1 MTVTKSS
8 QVSIHLIPSQRYD
21 RMVNGLADNETS
33 KAPNEAFVLH
43 PGGTF
48 SYEERSKP
56 TIQTSR
62 DVIVQI
68 MATGLCGSDVHYWQH
83 GRIGRYVV
91 EDPIILGHESTG
103 IVIESGSDV
112 KGLAVGDRVALE
124 PGIAC
129 NTCKHCRD
137 GRYNLCQDMRFAA
150 TPPYDGTL
158 ARYYRVPA
166 ECCFKLPSHISLR
179 DGTLIEPLSV
189 AVHSSRLAGNMQEKS
204 VIVFGAGP
212 VGLLCCAV
220 ARAFG
225 ASKVVAVDVVPARLS
240 SAVKYGATHTYQ
252 MTSET
257 PEKNSED
264 LLAATGIVGGADI
277 ALDAT
282 GAEPCLNCG
291 ILALTQGGTFVQVGL
306 GKPNP
311 SLPVGQICD
320 KELVFKGSF
329 RYGPGDFQ
337 LAIALLDSRRVK
349 LDDLVTHEYPFTQA
363 EEAFKNVA
371 GRGGIKSV
379 IYGPG
384 VDEEAGNVA
393 SS

>member
-1 MTVTKSS
+1 MTVTK
-8 QVSIHLIPSQRYD
+8 
-21 RMVNGLADNETS
+21 ETQT
-33 KAPNEAFVLH
+33 PNEAFVLH
-43 PGGTF
+43 PGGKF
-48 SYEERSKP
+48 FFEERSKP
-56 TIQTSR
+56 TIQSSR

-91 EDPIILGHESTG
+91 EDPITLGHESTG
-103 IVIESGSDV
+103 IVVESGSDV
-112 KGLAVGDRVALE
+112 QGLAVGDRVALE
-124 PGIAC
+124 PGVAC
-129 NTCKHCRD
+129 NTCAHCRN
-137 GRYNLCQDMRFAA
+137 GRYNLCKDMRFAA

-158 ARYYRVPA
+158 ATYYRVPV
-166 ECCFKLPSHISLR
+166 ECCFKLPPHISLR

-240 SAVKYGATHTYQ
+240 SASKYGATHTYQ
-252 MTSET
+252 MTTET
-257 PEKNSED
+257 AEKNAAD
-264 LLAATGIVGGADI
+264 LLAAAGLDLGADI

-291 ILALTQGGTFVQVGL
+291 ILALAQGGTFVQVGL
-306 GKPNP
+306 GKPNL

-320 KELVFKGSF
+320 KEIVFKGSF

-337 LAIALLDSRRVK
+337 LAIGLLDSRRVR
-349 LDDLVTHEYPFTQA
+349 LDGLITHEFPFTQA
-363 EEAFKNVA
+363 EQAFENVA
-371 GRGGIKSV
+371 GRTGIKSV

-384 VDEEAGNVA
+384 VDEKAANVA
-393 SS
+393 SE

>member
-1 MTVTKSS
+1 
-8 QVSIHLIPSQRYD
+8 
-21 RMVNGLADNETS
+21 
-33 KAPNEAFVLH
+33 
-43 PGGTF
+43 
-48 SYEERSKP
+48 
-56 TIQTSR
+56 
-62 DVIVQI
+62 
-68 MATGLCGSDVHYWQH
+68 MATGLCGSDVSPQLPLCLVFVNGDCYTQVHYWQH

-91 EDPIILGHESTG
+91 EDPITLGHESTG
-103 IVIESGSDV
+103 IVIEIGSDV
-112 KGLAVGDRVALE
+112 QGVKVGDRVALE

-129 NTCKHCRD
+129 NTCNHCRS
-137 GRYNLCQDMRFAA
+137 GRYNLCQAMRFAA

-166 ECCFKLPSHISLR
+166 ECCFELPTHISLR

-189 AVHSSRLAGNMQEKS
+189 AVHSCRLAGNMQEKS
-204 VIVFGAGP
+204 VVIFGAGP

-225 ASKVVAVDVVPARLS
+225 ASTVVAVDVVPARLS

-252 MTSET
+252 MSSE
-257 PEKNSED
+257 PADKNAAE
-264 LLAATGIVGGADI
+264 LLASAGLHAGADI

-306 GKPNP
+306 GKPNL

-320 KELVFKGSF
+320 KEVVFKGSF
-329 RYGPGDFQ
+329 RYGPGDFK
-337 LAIALLDSRRVK
+337 LAVDLLESRRIR
-349 LDDLVTHEYPFTQA
+349 LDGLVTHEFPFSQA
-363 EEAFKNVA
+363 EQAFSNVA
-371 GRGGIKSV
+371 SRVGIKSV

-384 VDEEAGNVA
+384 VDEEVA
-393 SS
+393 NAAS

>member
-1 MTVTKSS
+1 MNNS
-8 QVSIHLIPSQRYD
+8 QL
-21 RMVNGLADNETS
+21 
-33 KAPNEAFVLH
+33 PNEAFVLH
-43 PGGTF
+43 PGGQF
-48 SYEERSKP
+48 SFEERSKP
-56 TIQTSR
+56 TIQSPR
-62 DVIVQI
+62 DVVVQV

-83 GRIGRYVV
+83 GHIGRYVV
-91 EDPIILGHESTG
+91 ENPITLGHESTG

-129 NTCKHCRD
+129 NTCNHCRY

-158 ARYYRVPA
+158 ARYYRLPA

-212 VGLLCCAV
+212 VGLLCCSV

-225 ASKVVAVDVVPARLS
+225 ASIVVAVDVVPARLN
-240 SAVKYGATHTYQ
+240 SAVKYGATHTHQ

-257 PEKNSED
+257 ADKNAAD
-264 LLAATGIVGGADI
+264 LLTAAGLLDGADI

-291 ILALTQGGTFVQVGL
+291 ILSLTQGGSFVQVGL
-306 GKPNP
+306 GKPNL

-320 KELVFKGSF
+320 KEIVFRGSF

-337 LAIALLDSRRVK
+337 LAVGLLDSRRVK
-349 LDDLVTHEYPFTQA
+349 LDGLVTHEFPFTEAEQA
-363 EEAFKNVA
+363 FHNVA
-371 GRGGIKSV
+371 ARSGIKSV

-384 VDEEAGNVA
+384 VDEEAANVA
-393 SS
+393 SK

>member
-1 MTVTKSS
+1 MTVTK
-8 QVSIHLIPSQRYD
+8 
-21 RMVNGLADNETS
+21 ETHT
-33 KAPNEAFVLH
+33 PNEAFVLH
-43 PGGTF
+43 PGGKFTF
-48 SYEERSKP
+48 EERSKP
-56 TIQTSR
+56 TIQSPR
-62 DVIVQI
+62 DVIVQV

-91 EDPIILGHESTG
+91 EKPITLGHESTG
-103 IVIESGSDV
+103 IVVESGSSV
-112 KGLAVGDRVALE
+112 EGLTVGDRVALE

-129 NTCKHCRD
+129 NTCNHCRN
-137 GRYNLCQDMRFAA
+137 GRYNLCKDMRFAA

-225 ASKVVAVDVVPARLS
+225 ASKVIAVDVVPARLA
-240 SAVKYGATHTYQ
+240 SASNYGATHTYQ
-252 MTSET
+252 MTSGKPDE
-257 PEKNSED
+257 NAAD
-264 LLAATGIVGGADI
+264 LLAAAGLGLGADI

-291 ILALTQGGTFVQVGL
+291 ILALAQGGTFVQVGL
-306 GKPNP
+306 RKPNL

-320 KELVFKGSF
+320 KEVVFKGSF

-337 LAIALLDSRRVK
+337 LAIGLLDSRRVR
-349 LDDLVTHEYPFTQA
+349 LDGLVTHEFEFAQA
-363 EEAFKNVA
+363 ENAFENVA
-371 GRGGIKSV
+371 GRAGIKSV

-384 VDEEAGNVA
+384 VDEKAANVA
-393 SS
+393 SEY